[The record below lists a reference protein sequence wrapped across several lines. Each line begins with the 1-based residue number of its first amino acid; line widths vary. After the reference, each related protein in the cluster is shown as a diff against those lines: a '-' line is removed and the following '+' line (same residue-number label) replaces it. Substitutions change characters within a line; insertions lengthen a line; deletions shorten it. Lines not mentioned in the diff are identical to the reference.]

1 MRKYETIGKIV
12 ELGIIAIIRTD
23 SPQKAVKIADAC
35 LQGGIKVLEVTFSVP
50 GADRVISS
58 LRERYAEEE
67 LLLGA
72 GTVLD
77 SETARIAHLAGAAY
91 IVAPSFNVGTAK
103 LCNRYQIPYMPGC
116 FTIREMVEAMEAG
129 VEIIKLFP
137 GSAFTPDIIKAVR
150 GPLPQALL
158 MPTGGVNL
166 DNVEAWFKAGSAA
179 VGVGGS
185 LTTADGDDYSSITRK
200 CKEFI
205 QKIKNV
211 RSYTIEAN

>member
-1 MRKYETIGKIV
+1 MRKYQTIGKII
-12 ELGIIAIIRTD
+12 EMGIIAIVRTD
-23 SPQKAVKIADAC
+23 SPHKAVKIADAC
-35 LQGGIKVLEVTFSVP
+35 LEGGIKVLEVTFSVP

-58 LRERYAEEE
+58 LREKYSEEE

-77 SETARIAHLAGAAY
+77 PETARIAHLAGAGY
-91 IVAPSFNVGTAK
+91 IVAPSFNAATAK

-116 FTIREMVEAMEAG
+116 LTISEMVEAMEAG

-137 GSAFTPDIIKAVR
+137 GSAFSPDIIKAVR

-166 DNVEAWFKAGSAA
+166 DNVETWFKVGSVA

-185 LTTADGDDYSSITRK
+185 LTNADGDDYSGITRK
-200 CKEFI
+200 CKQFI
-205 QKIKNV
+205 EKIKNA
-211 RSYTIEAN
+211 RS